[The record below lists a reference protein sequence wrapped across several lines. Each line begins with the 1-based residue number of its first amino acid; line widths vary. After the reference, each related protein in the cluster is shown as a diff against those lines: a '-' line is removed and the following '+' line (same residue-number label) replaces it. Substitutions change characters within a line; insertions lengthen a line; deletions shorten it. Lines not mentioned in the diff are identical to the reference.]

1 MAEKRDYYDV
11 LGVSR
16 NASADEIKSAYRKLA
31 KKYHPDLNKAPD
43 AAEKFKEVNEAY
55 EGLGDADK
63 RAKYDQFGF
72 AGVDPQAAAGGGF
85 GNMGGF
91 SSGSFDDLND
101 IFSSFFGGGMGSGFS
116 SSRRASQGPRKGEDK
131 FMRMNISFMDAC
143 FGKTETI
150 NISVDEKC
158 DACGGTGAASPSDI
172 DTCPRCHGSG
182 RVITQQRTML
192 GIMQTESECPEC
204 HGTGK
209 KIRRYCPKCNGAGY
223 LHKRVS
229 VDVKIPAGINSGQQ
243 LRIAGKGERGTNGG
257 PNGDLYIEINV
268 LPHDKFVRD
277 GKTIY
282 LDIPVSAVDAT
293 LGCTLDV
300 PTIRGEVTMKIPA
313 GTQNGAQLRL
323 RGEGVPDLRTG
334 RNGDQICTVKV
345 QIDRTLT
352 KREKELYQELKD
364 IQDSGHGETMWQRFK
379 KNFS

>member
-1 MAEKRDYYDV
+1 
-11 LGVSR
+11 
-16 NASADEIKSAYRKLA
+16 
-31 KKYHPDLNKAPD
+31 
-43 AAEKFKEVNEAY
+43 
-55 EGLGDADK
+55 
-63 RAKYDQFGF
+63 
-72 AGVDPQAAAGGGF
+72 
-85 GNMGGF
+85 
-91 SSGSFDDLND
+91 
-101 IFSSFFGGGMGSGFS
+101 
-116 SSRRASQGPRKGEDK
+116 
-131 FMRMNISFMDAC
+131 
-143 FGKTETI
+143 
-150 NISVDEKC
+150 
-158 DACGGTGAASPSDI
+158 
-172 DTCPRCHGSG
+172 
-182 RVITQQRTML
+182 
-192 GIMQTESECPEC
+192 
-204 HGTGK
+204 
-209 KIRRYCPKCNGAGY
+209 YCPKCNGAGY

-352 KREKELYQELKD
+352 KREKELYQELKG
-364 IQDSGHGETMWQRFK
+364 IQDSGQGETMWQRFK